1 MNRNYLPYTLEQ
13 LVILQTVAN
22 DGSFKNAARSLFLT
36 QPAVSLQIQNLEK
49 QLKTTLFDRTKKQ
62 IELTESGNLLVRY
75 SNRILTLC
83 EES

>member
-13 LVILQTVAN
+13 LVILRAIVN

-36 QPAVSLQIQNLEK
+36 QPAISLQIQNLEK

-75 SNRILTLC
+75 SNKF
-83 EES
+83 